1 MKVEI
6 KKEILFETL
15 NKNKTHECS
24 EHISFDEYLQKN
36 IEKIEEKEKSDDI
49 KKTSIYA
56 EKKIA
61 RRRIDIF
68 DTLIDL

>member
-6 KKEILFETL
+6 KKEVFFKTL
-15 NKNKTHECS
+15 NKNKTHECI
-24 EHISFDEYLQKN
+24 EDISFDEYLEKS

-49 KKTSIYA
+49 KKTSIFL

-61 RRRIDIF
+61 RRSSDIF